1 MLTREAAH
9 RKLTGIAHDL
19 RIERRARSLA
29 DAFRL
34 ACLLHPDLADLLV
47 VDIDERSVRDLPTDA
62 HASNRVDDDIGV
74 RVRDY
79 ARGDNGKTD
88 PSRLRRFA
96 EANSVWQP
104 RYSALNLG
112 GQMAAILGRLRPK
125 AKQGLALAFP

>member
-1 MLTREAAH
+1 MLTRETAH
-9 RKLTGIAHDL
+9 RQLTEFARDL
-19 RIERRARSLA
+19 RAEGRARSLA

-47 VDIDERSVRDLPTDA
+47 ADLDERATRNLTADF

-88 PSRLRRFA
+88 PLRLRRLA
-96 EANSVWQP
+96 EANSVWFD
-104 RYSALNLG
+104 RYAALNLG
-112 GQMAAILGRLRPK
+112 GQMAAVLGRLRPK
-125 AKQGLALAFP
+125 AKQGLAIAFP